1 MIFKI
6 DALKACAGLVCVS
19 FFAAL
24 SGCGSDSSAATSSNA
39 PASSTATGSTAA
51 GSTAPSF
58 TASSSTAPKSTA
70 SASTSAGTAPSTAS
84 PGKTASSSAST
95 TAAAPATAAKP
106 ASTLVTGSNNGDAC
120 LPSTMPSADT
130 LFSSTKKVFAHYFY
144 PFPLSLDNLEPA
156 VDYYNTQY
164 LAIDGESR
172 KWVPEGGYLR
182 QRPLGTTASLLSNWQ
197 QLNMEAEIRA
207 AIARGITG
215 FTYDSMSA
223 ADATDSTSPL
233 HMLLAAA
240 QAVDSRFKIVVMPDL
255 TALGSDSAA
264 VVQIIAA
271 VANSPAAYR
280 LSDGSLVVT
289 AFDAGIN
296 SAAWWQSVFNTL
308 SAKDIKVAFV
318 PTFLG
323 WNQFAAAFAPIS
335 YGFGDWGTAT
345 APGSTAYQ
353 TVPATVHSTYGKI
366 FMMPVDPQQYRP
378 YEFVF
383 EEAGNSAAFRA
394 AWTSSIKGD
403 SDWVQVVTWS
413 DFSESSEVQPY
424 TDATLNPSIG
434 TGYYDLNGY
443 YAAWFLTG
451 HQPAITHDVL
461 YYFYRREP
469 TTAAG
474 TAQSKKDTT
483 NGTPASDNIELLAFL
498 TAPGEVSITIGGK
511 TYTQSA
517 EAGVTSFTIPSQPGV
532 PQFALSRDGA
542 VVFSFNGG
550 VQIYGAGGL
559 PSKVQDLTYWSGSA
573 AASGNCALTL

>member
-1 MIFKI
+1 
-6 DALKACAGLVCVS
+6 
-19 FFAAL
+19 
-24 SGCGSDSSAATSSNA
+24 
-39 PASSTATGSTAA
+39 
-51 GSTAPSF
+51 
-58 TASSSTAPKSTA
+58 
-70 SASTSAGTAPSTAS
+70 
-84 PGKTASSSAST
+84 
-95 TAAAPATAAKP
+95 
-106 ASTLVTGSNNGDAC
+106 
-120 LPSTMPSADT
+120 MPSADT

-144 PFPLSLDNLEPA
+144 PFPLSIGNLAPT
-156 VDYYNTQY
+156 VDYYETQY
-164 LAIDGESR
+164 LTIDGESG
-172 KWVPEGGYLR
+172 KWVTEGGFLR
-182 QRPLGTTASLLSNWQ
+182 QRPLGTTPSLLSNWQ
-197 QLNMEAEIRA
+197 QLNMETEIRT

-215 FTYDSMSA
+215 FTYDSMSVS
-223 ADATDSTSPL
+223 DATDSTGQL
-233 HMLLAAA
+233 QMLLAAA

-264 VVQIIAA
+264 VVQIIAS

-280 LSDGSLVVT
+280 LSDGNLVVS
-289 AFDAGIN
+289 AFDAGLN
-296 SAAWWQSVFNTL
+296 SAAWWESVFNTL
-308 SAKDIKVAFV
+308 SAQGIKVAFV

-323 WNQFAAAFAPIS
+323 WSGYAAAFAPIS

-345 APGSTAYQ
+345 APASSAFQ
-353 TVPATVHSTYGKI
+353 SVPATVHSTYGKI

-383 EEAGNSAAFRA
+383 AEAGNSAAFRA

-413 DFSESSEVQPY
+413 DFSESSDVQPY

-434 TGYYDLNGY
+434 TGYYDINGY

-451 HQPAITHDVL
+451 QQPTITHDVL

-469 TTAAG
+469 TTAAAS
-474 TAQSKKDTT
+474 AQSKMDTT

-498 TAPGEVSITIGGK
+498 AAPGELSITIGGK
-511 TYTQSA
+511 TSTQSA

-573 AASGNCALTL
+573 AASGNCALSL

>member
-1 MIFKI
+1 
-6 DALKACAGLVCVS
+6 
-19 FFAAL
+19 
-24 SGCGSDSSAATSSNA
+24 
-39 PASSTATGSTAA
+39 
-51 GSTAPSF
+51 
-58 TASSSTAPKSTA
+58 
-70 SASTSAGTAPSTAS
+70 
-84 PGKTASSSAST
+84 
-95 TAAAPATAAKP
+95 
-106 ASTLVTGSNNGDAC
+106 
-120 LPSTMPSADT
+120 MPSADT

-144 PFPLSLDNLEPA
+144 PFPLSIGNLEPA

-164 LAIDGESR
+164 LTIDGESG
-172 KWVPEGGYLR
+172 KWLAEGGYLR
-182 QRPLGTTASLLSNWQ
+182 QRPLGTTPSLLSNWQ
-197 QLNMEAEIRA
+197 QLNMEAEIRT

-215 FTYDSMSA
+215 FTFDSMSA
-223 ADATDSTSPL
+223 ADATDSTGPL
-233 HMLLAAA
+233 QMLLAAA
-240 QAVDSRFKIVVMPDL
+240 HAVDSRFKIVVMPDL

-264 VVQIIAA
+264 VVQIIAS

-289 AFDAGIN
+289 AFDAGLN
-296 SAAWWQSVFNTL
+296 SAAWWQSVLNTL
-308 SAKDIKVAFV
+308 SAQGIKVAFV

-323 WNQFAAAFAPIS
+323 WSGYAAAFAPIS

-345 APGSTAYQ
+345 APGSSAFESA
-353 TVPATVHSTYGKI
+353 PATVHSTYGKI

-378 YEFVF
+378 YDFVF

-403 SDWVQVVTWS
+403 SDWVQLVTWS

-424 TDATLNPSIG
+424 TDATLNTSIG

-451 HQPAITHDVL
+451 QQPTITHDVL

-469 TTAAG
+469 TTAAAP
-474 TAQSKKDTT
+474 AQKKMDTT
-483 NGTPASDNIELLAFL
+483 NTTPASDNIELLAFL
-498 TAPGEVSITIGGK
+498 TAPGEISITIGGK

-517 EAGVTSFTIPSQPGV
+517 GAGVTSFTIPSQPGV
-532 PQFALSRDGA
+532 PQFALSRDGD

-573 AASGNCALTL
+573 AASGNCAL

>member
-1 MIFKI
+1 
-6 DALKACAGLVCVS
+6 
-19 FFAAL
+19 
-24 SGCGSDSSAATSSNA
+24 
-39 PASSTATGSTAA
+39 
-51 GSTAPSF
+51 
-58 TASSSTAPKSTA
+58 
-70 SASTSAGTAPSTAS
+70 
-84 PGKTASSSAST
+84 
-95 TAAAPATAAKP
+95 
-106 ASTLVTGSNNGDAC
+106 LVTGSNNGEAC
-120 LPSTMPSADT
+120 LPLTMPSAAT
-130 LFSSTKKVFAHYFY
+130 LFSSTKKVFAHYFS
-144 PFPLSLDNLEPA
+144 PFPLSIGNLEPA

-164 LAIDGESR
+164 LTIDGESG
-172 KWVPEGGYLR
+172 KWVAEGGYLR
-182 QRPLGTTASLLSNWQ
+182 QRPLGTTPSLLSNWQ
-197 QLNMEAEIRA
+197 QLNMEAEIRT

-215 FTYDSMSA
+215 FTFDSMSA
-223 ADATDSTSPL
+223 ADATDSTGPL
-233 HMLLAAA
+233 QMLLAAA

-264 VVQIIAA
+264 VVQIIAS

-296 SAAWWQSVFNTL
+296 SAAWWQSVLNTL

-323 WNQFAAAFAPIS
+323 WSQHAAAFAPIS

-345 APGSTAYQ
+345 APGSSAFESA
-353 TVPATVHSTYGKI
+353 PATVHSTYGKI

-378 YEFVF
+378 YDFVF

-403 SDWVQVVTWS
+403 SDWVQLVTWS

-424 TDATLNPSIG
+424 TDATLNTSIG

-451 HQPAITHDVL
+451 KQPTITHDVL

-469 TTAAG
+469 TTAAAP
-474 TAQSKKDTT
+474 AQKKIATT
-483 NGTPASDNIELLAFL
+483 NTTPASDNIELLAFL
-498 TAPGEVSITIGGK
+498 TAPGEISITIGGK

-532 PQFALSRDGA
+532 PQFALSRDGD
-542 VVFSFNGG
+542 VVFRFNGG

-573 AASGNCALTL
+573 AASGNCAL